1 IGDYVWVDANGNG
14 IQDNGEIGLAGV
26 PVTLYQTNSDLG
38 TLTALAT
45 TTTSPTGAY
54 QFANQLP
61 NSFVVGFG
69 DVAGYTRTT
78 PFQGGD
84 TNLDSNAQV
93 GSGLSEV
100 FTLTSGQTNLTVDAG
115 YYQPVTLGDYTWL
128 DINGNGIQDP
138 GEPPMAGVA
147 ITLFQSNVV
156 THAVSTVASA
166 TSGANGSYLFA
177 NLPPGTY
184 QLSFNPPGGGYTHS
198 PALQGSNTNVDSDA
212 NVTTGLT
219 AFYTMASGMTNLTVD
234 AGFKPNPTAVS
245 LVSLSARQDKG
256 QIWVTWQTY
265 VEDGVLAFDLTRSTD
280 GGDEQ
285 EVTPD
290 LVWATGLD
298 MGQTYRVQDVGVPA
312 KTSTYHLYAYN
323 NDGSVDEVATV
334 NIAVANTVVGTPVQ
348 LLGIDLQGA
357 SAVLRWTGGQPPY
370 VVEQSGS
377 LGADA
382 DWQAV
387 GGAQTGTQMTVP
399 LTGPAGFFRVR
410 SGAN

>member
-1 IGDYVWVDANGNG
+1 
-14 IQDNGEIGLAGV
+14 
-26 PVTLYQTNSDLG
+26 
-38 TLTALAT
+38 
-45 TTTSPTGAY
+45 
-54 QFANQLP
+54 
-61 NSFVVGFG
+61 
-69 DVAGYTRTT
+69 
-78 PFQGGD
+78 
-84 TNLDSNAQV
+84 
-93 GSGLSEV
+93 
-100 FTLTSGQTNLTVDAG
+100 
-115 YYQPVTLGDYTWL
+115 
-128 DINGNGIQDP
+128 
-138 GEPPMAGVA
+138 M
-147 ITLFQSNVV
+147 
-156 THAVSTVASA
+156 THVVSTVAST
-166 TSGANGSYLFA
+166 TSAGDGTYSFA

-212 NVTTGLT
+212 NATSGLT
-219 AFYTMASGMTNLTVD
+219 TFFTMASGTTNLTLD

-245 LVSLSARQDKG
+245 LVSLSAVQDQG
-256 QIWVTWQTY
+256 NVWVTWQTY

-298 MGQTYRVQDVGVPA
+298 MGQTYRVQDLGVPA
-312 KTSTYHLYAYN
+312 GASTYHLYAYN

-334 NIAVANTVVGTPVQ
+334 NIAVANTVVATPVQ
-348 LLGIDLQGA
+348 MLGLQINGT
-357 SAVLRWTGGQPPY
+357 SGVLRWMGGQPPY

-382 DWQAV
+382 NWQPV

-410 SGAN
+410 SGGN